1 MSGFTCPHCG
11 KVTDIFK
18 NGGGEKMAGDMGVPF
33 LGSIPLEH
41 QIASSGD
48 SGTPFHNAADL
59 NATAAQK
66 GFSSIVE
73 NIIQGAKK

>member
-48 SGTPFHNAADL
+48 SGTPFHNAADH

-66 GFSSIVE
+66 EFSSIVE